1 MLYIFAGLPGTG
13 KSTLSQRLARQL
25 GAVHVRI
32 DTIEQARRA
41 AGLPL
46 EGPEGYVVG
55 YQMAPDNLRLGLDV
69 VADSVNPLQVTRRWS
84 FTLK

>member
-1 MLYIFAGLPGTG
+1 
-13 KSTLSQRLARQL
+13 
-25 GAVHVRI
+25 
-32 DTIEQARRA
+32 
-41 AGLPL
+41 LPL

>member
-32 DTIEQARRA
+32 YTNEQALRA
-41 AGLPL
+41 AGLPV
-46 EGPEGYVVG
+46 EGPEGYIVG
-55 YQMAPDNLRLGLDV
+55 YQLEADNLRLGLDV
-69 VADSVNPLQVTRRWS
+69 VADSVNPLPVTRRWS